1 MKNVK
6 NKLRK
11 IVVSA
16 VIASIVLPMGSG
28 NISFKNTNVIAADT
42 ENGVMD
48 KVIPVTSSAIYTLK
62 KDVKFIP
69 TFYGLQNLSK
79 ETTAEREMCFAGS
92 MRYTNNMEL
101 SNPFIVAD
109 GNYNIKYID
118 LDGNEY
124 ASCVK
129 SFFDEKISESHTTTS
144 RAHRYAN
151 LLAPLKASGYDY
163 MLTLTTGKGIWDNG
177 KPFLQTEAK
186 SEFYEELKSYNIYEY
201 VGYTPMRDSKHQ
213 EARDAWN
220 TMRQLLKDAPRGKN
234 GVEYGYTCY
243 VPNITYTQEDIE
255 AGRFLQA
262 EDTQCVCIMLYKAS
276 NPTTQMMDFPNATV
290 TYINNEP
297 SLLPLHGMGT
307 TLKSSY
313 NMITGKT
320 EKATIFEYNNNEI
333 ITSED
338 DKRNLTDRTN
348 EATWTS
354 SNEDII
360 SVENGVIKAKK
371 QGTATITVTYG
382 DCSYSSKVTSYKKN
396 KKPAKKV
403 YKSTKGKDVTL
414 KLNDYT
420 GVAHIQWMTRGM
432 FFTKKL
438 LKQYP
443 KAARRIKKGKSL
455 YSLYSEGQGDIYK
468 KIMNGNLV
476 YGYYLIFTK
485 DRYSPSLG
493 GQYVFDKN
501 NKRMELLAS
510 HERLNV
516 LESNLTKANYNSG
529 EVGSPLCSYIT
540 AYMDKNNTICKLKI
554 SKSAYKRFKKRY
566 DGEKTWE
573 YSYTFGKFGFAG
585 WPTDRLQYSSGILKE
600 YKGKDLSTKNI
611 YAKVT
616 YLDGTIEMIPFTYV
630 LTK

>member
-79 ETTAEREMCFAGS
+79 ETTAEREMYFAGS
-92 MRYTNNMEL
+92 MATKNRYTNNMEL

-124 ASCVK
+124 ASYDK
-129 SFFDEKISESHTTTS
+129 SSFDKKISEYHTTNS
-144 RAHRYAN
+144 RAQRYAN

-163 MLTLTTGKGIWDNG
+163 MLTLTSVKGIWDNG
-177 KPFLQTEAK
+177 KFFAQTEAK

-220 TMRQLLKDAPRGKN
+220 TMRQLLKDAPRGEN

-276 NPTTQMMDFPNATV
+276 NPTTQMMNFPNVAV

-307 TLKSSY
+307 TLKFSY

-420 GVAHIQWMTRGM
+420 GVADVRWMMKGGRY
-432 FFTKKL
+432 TKAIVK
-438 LKQYP
+438 KYP
-443 KAARRIKKGKSL
+443 KVKKKDDYYEAIKENNRYVFYPIKDKTQ
-455 YSLYSEGQGDIYK
+455 YNK
-468 KIMNGNLV
+468 KIEGA
-476 YGYYLIFTK
+476 
-485 DRYSPSLG
+485 
-493 GQYVFDKN
+493 YVFDEN
-501 NKRMELLAS
+501 HKRMNRIVQANGLY
-510 HERLNV
+510 V
-516 LESNLTKANYNSG
+516 LKSNLKKSDYASYNI
-529 EVGSPLCSYIT
+529 GSPLVSYVT

-566 DGEKTWE
+566 NGEKTWE
-573 YSYTFGKFGFAG
+573 YSYTYGLHSIMGTPISTGFYCSD
-585 WPTDRLQYSSGILKE
+585 TSK

>member
-42 ENGVMD
+42 ENGIMD

-79 ETTAEREMCFAGS
+79 ETTAESEMYFAGG
-92 MRYTNNMEL
+92 MTTKNRYTNNMEL

-124 ASCVK
+124 ASYDK
-129 SFFDEKISESHTTTS
+129 SSFDKKISEYHTTNS
-144 RAHRYAN
+144 RAQRYAN

-163 MLTLTTGKGIWDNG
+163 MLTLTSVKGIWDNG
-177 KPFLQTEAK
+177 KFFAQTEAK

-220 TMRQLLKDAPRGKN
+220 TMRQLLKDAPRGEN

-307 TLKSSY
+307 TLKFSY

-420 GVAHIQWMTRGM
+420 GVADVQWMSRDYVY
-432 FFTKKL
+432 TKKI
-438 LKQYP
+438 LKKYP
-443 KAARRIKKGKSL
+443 KIKKTDEYKIDGKYHYDNILNKERYNVGYFVS
-455 YSLYSEGQGDIYK
+455 YDENFK
-468 KIMNGNLV
+468 KISVSRAKMLSTSSLCV
-476 YGYYLIFTK
+476 IK
-485 DRYSPSLG
+485 D
-493 GQYVFDKN
+493 
-501 NKRMELLAS
+501 
-510 HERLNV
+510 
-516 LESNLTKANYNSG
+516 NLTKKEYNSCN
-529 EVGSPLCSYIT
+529 VGSPLISYIT
-540 AYMDKNNTICKLKI
+540 AHSDKNNTVCKLKI
-554 SKSAYKRFKKRY
+554 SKSAYNRFKKRY
-566 DGEKTWE
+566 NGEQVWE
-573 YSYTFGKFGFAG
+573 YYYNKGTYSYQNVPVERMLYHICAKN
-585 WPTDRLQYSSGILKE
+585 Q
-600 YKGKDLSTKNI
+600 YKGQNLSTKNI
-611 YAKVT
+611 CAKIT
-616 YLDGTIEMIPFTYV
+616 YMDGTTDIIPFTYI